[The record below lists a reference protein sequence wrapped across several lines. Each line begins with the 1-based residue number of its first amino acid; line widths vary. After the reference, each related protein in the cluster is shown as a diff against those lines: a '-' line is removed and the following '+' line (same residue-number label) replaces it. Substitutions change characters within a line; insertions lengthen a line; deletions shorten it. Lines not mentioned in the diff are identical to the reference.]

1 MYNNALKAPQ
11 KEEKT
16 LKCVPHKSVK
26 STIKAT
32 LAVYNSYNNTPN
44 AKMTANFKNL
54 GTFQPIN
61 IFKLSFYNKIFVL
74 LHPQI
79 EKKS

>member
-1 MYNNALKAPQ
+1 MYNNALKAPK

-16 LKCVPHKSVK
+16 LKCLPHKSEK

-32 LAVYNSYNNTPN
+32 LTVYNSYNITPN

-54 GTFQPIN
+54 GNFLPIN
-61 IFKLSFYNKIFVL
+61 IFKISFSNKILVL
-74 LHPQI
+74 LHTQN
-79 EKKS
+79 E